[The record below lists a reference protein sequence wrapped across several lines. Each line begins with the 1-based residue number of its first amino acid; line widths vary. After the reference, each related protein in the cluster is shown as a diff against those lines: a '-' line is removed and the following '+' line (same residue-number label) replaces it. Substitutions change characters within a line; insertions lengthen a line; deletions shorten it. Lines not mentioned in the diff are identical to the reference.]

1 MKLAWDARRDI
12 TYIVLCRLDLATE
25 KKGSFIGFNFGP
37 YSKNSK

>member
-25 KKGSFIGFNFGP
+25 KKEVS
-37 YSKNSK
+37 